1 MDFTRPFTLRA
12 ADNEARAVLFIHGF
26 TGSPYELHLLAQ
38 HVYKE
43 GAGPHCAAPLLAGHH
58 KTVAELAATRW
69 TDWMATAEEALHT
82 LHREVHEATGRR
94 PQLAVIGL
102 SMGGLLALELSR
114 RYPALPGAD
123 DREKAGDRPAI
134 TTLGVLA
141 SPIFLPP
148 RQTRAIRRL
157 AASSLFRRFAVPK
170 LFGADLRERNR
181 PQPPLRPRAMPIAAL
196 DSLLDLMQEVHG
208 HLGEVTQPT
217 LLAHGM
223 KDHTAPYASMSTIAA
238 GLGTPPEQLRCLALP
253 RSYHLIPL
261 DVEREILFEEVTAH
275 LDRYLLAPPRG
286 TR

>member
-58 KTVAELAATRW
+58 RTVAELAATRW
-69 TDWMATAEEALHT
+69 TDWLATADEALNT
-82 LHREVHEATGRR
+82 LYRDVRKTTGRR

-102 SMGGLLALELSR
+102 SMGGLLALELAR
-114 RYPALPGAD
+114 RYPAVTD
-123 DREKAGDRPAI
+123 DDDPDDRPAI
-134 TTLGVLA
+134 ATLSVLA

-157 AASSLFRRFAVPK
+157 AATSLFRRLAVPK

-181 PQPPLRPRAMPIAAL
+181 PRPPLRPRAMPIAAL
-196 DSLLDLMQEVHG
+196 DSLLDLMEEVRG
-208 HLGEVTQPT
+208 HLGEVEQPAF
-217 LLAHGM
+217 LAHGM
-223 KDHTAPYASMSTIAA
+223 KDHTAPYASMAAIAA
-238 GLGTPPEQLRCLALP
+238 GLGTPPESLRCLALP

-261 DVEREILFEEVTAH
+261 DVEREILFEEVTNH
-275 LDRYLLAPPRG
+275 LDRYLLAPPRR